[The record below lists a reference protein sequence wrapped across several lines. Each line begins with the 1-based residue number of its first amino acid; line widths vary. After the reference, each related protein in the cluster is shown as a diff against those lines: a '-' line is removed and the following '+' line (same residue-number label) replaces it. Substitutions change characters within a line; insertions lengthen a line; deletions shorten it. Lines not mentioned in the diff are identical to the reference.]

1 MLQCYFMLYIMY
13 KGFIQYACASVYLI
27 LCMDY
32 LVLSENRILLNALV
46 SMDSVLCKE
55 LSYHFLNPLWLKL
68 YLHLQGY

>member
-1 MLQCYFMLYIMY
+1 MLYFMY

-27 LCMDY
+27 LYVDY

-46 SMDSVLCKE
+46 SMVSVLCKE

-68 YLHLQGY
+68 YLHFQVY